1 MPAGT
6 AWRPAT
12 EGPRS
17 RQADGAEG
25 YRDGTLDVMSA
36 TESNPPIERVAIVA
50 DEAVIRAGLS
60 AYFLSEP
67 GWDVVALG
75 LPGLSPQDWIPD
87 GLSDLVVW
95 DGGGNDES
103 LELVRDLLPGLPPT
117 IVLIAST
124 EDAEIAWTAGA
135 RAVLHRQVEAEVLLA
150 AARAVL
156 AGLWASDAPLDGQ
169 SPVEPAGPQTLVEP
183 LTSRELQ
190 VLRLMADG
198 LPNKLIS
205 AKLSVTESTVKFHVN
220 SILRKLDARSRT
232 EAVVRAGRIG
242 LIPL

>member
-1 MPAGT
+1 MT
-6 AWRPAT
+6 AT
-12 EGPRS
+12 DS
-17 RQADGAEG
+17 D
-25 YRDGTLDVMSA
+25 
-36 TESNPPIERVAIVA
+36 PPIERVAIVA
-50 DEAVIRAGLS
+50 DEALVRAGLS

-67 GWDVVALG
+67 GWEVIALG
-75 LPGLSPQDWIPD
+75 LPGGLSQDWIPA
-87 GLSDLVVW
+87 GSSDLLVW
-95 DGGGNDES
+95 DGGGDGES
-103 LELVRDLLPGLPPT
+103 LEMVRDLIPGLPPT
-117 IVLIAST
+117 IVLIASS
-124 EDAEIAWTAGA
+124 EDAEIASTAGA
-135 RAVLHRQVEAEVLLA
+135 RAVLHRQVEPEVLLA

-156 AGLWASDAPLDGQ
+156 AGLWVSDVPLDRP
-169 SPVEPAGPQTLVEP
+169 SPAEPEAPQELVEP

-205 AKLSVTESTVKFHVN
+205 SQLSVTESTVKFHVN